1 MYALLFADAGL
12 SVGQVSS
19 LFALWAVSGVLA
31 EAPSGAWADA
41 HSRRAALRAGPL
53 LTAAGF
59 ALWVWAPSYGS
70 FAAGFALWG
79 VGGALAS
86 GALEALVHDELTR
99 AGAAARY
106 PAVMGR
112 ARTAETLGVVAS
124 MAVAGPLLEAGGY
137 ALVGAVSVAAC
148 VLASA
153 VAHTMRE
160 HRGPTDMPEHRGP
173 TGPGDGR
180 TPSGEA
186 DGRTPSGEADGRTP
200 SGEGD
205 ERRVRPARWPA
216 GALLLVPAVAG
227 VWGAL
232 DEYTPL
238 LVREAG
244 AGDGQ
249 VSWYL
254 LLVWAGAAAGGLLAG
269 WAGRWCG
276 RRGLALLLVASAA
289 LLAAGAWLAT
299 PLGTAS
305 LVGLAF
311 AGFQLATVLADAR
324 LQDAIQGPGRATV
337 TSVAGM
343 GTDLVVIAT
352 YAAYGALGAPHGL
365 AFTVLACAYAVP
377 AALLLLRRRPPGR
390 GGATNR
396 R

>member
-1 MYALLFADAGL
+1 MTAALYGHSFLGDCVALYPVYALLLADTGL
-12 SVGQVSS
+12 SVGQISS
-19 LFALWAVSGVLA
+19 LFALWSVTGVLA
-31 EAPSGAWADA
+31 EVPSGAWADA

-59 ALWVWAPSYGS
+59 ALWVWAPSYWS

-79 VGGALAS
+79 LGGALAS
-86 GALEALVHDELTR
+86 GALEALVHDELART
-99 AGAAARY
+99 GAVARY

-124 MAVAGPLLEAGGY
+124 MAAAGPLLEAGGY
-137 ALVGAVSVAAC
+137 TLVGLVSVGAC
-148 VLASA
+148 VLAA
-153 VAHTMRE
+153 GAAHV
-160 HRGPTDMPEHRGP
+160 MPEHRGP
-173 TGPGDGR
+173 GDG
-180 TPSGEA
+180 PHEA
-186 DGRTPSGEADGRTP
+186 DGADEPDGAGA
-200 SGEGD
+200 S
-205 ERRVRPARWPA
+205 RVRPARWPA

-254 LLVWAGAAAGGLLAG
+254 LVIWAGAAAGGLLAG
-269 WAGRWCG
+269 PAERWCG
-276 RRGLALLLVASAA
+276 RRGLALLLVVSAA
-289 LLAAGAWLAT
+289 SLAQGALLGAPLAVAA
-299 PLGTAS
+299 

-324 LQDAIQGPGRATV
+324 LQRAVRGPGRATV

-343 GTDLVVIAT
+343 GTDLAVVAA
-352 YAAYGALGAPHGL
+352 YGAYGALGASHGL
-365 AFTVLACAYAVP
+365 TFAVLASAYAVP
-377 AALLLLRRRPPGR
+377 AAFLLLRR
-390 GGATNR
+390 
-396 R
+396 